1 MQMHSMNN
9 LKLMNMNNYELKE
22 LTLIRWENEMLI
34 LKIAKLE
41 KQIGELELRVR
52 NQTTELKQLQSV

>member
-1 MQMHSMNN
+1 
-9 LKLMNMNNYELKE
+9 MNNYELKE

-41 KQIGELELRVR
+41 KEIGELELRLR
-52 NQTTELKQLQSV
+52 KQTSELKELQSV